1 MARRSQDSAA
11 EKGLPV
17 HTFIMEGSVDKWE
30 TTESSS
36 SAHYVDEDNDYY
48 EYDDPNFDYD
58 AEILED
64 ESPYPEVRC
73 AVANTDD
80 PDMPAGTIRAW
91 ILGMI
96 CAIIIPGLNQFFFF
110 RYPSVTVGSLV
121 AQLLSFPLGRLAARI
136 VPRVTV
142 FGYPL
147 NPGPFTIKEHVI
159 VTIMANVGA
168 ESAYAT
174 DIVAVQRL
182 HYGRVYNFGYQ
193 WMVIMST
200 QLIGFSIGGIAK
212 RFLVS
217 PPSMIWPVNLVYCA
231 LFNTLHSQ
239 VYAGIGNHGGPTRE
253 RFFLYA
259 FVGATF
265 YYFIPGYLFTALS
278 IFTWVCWIKPDNV
291 VVNQLFG
298 YQSGLGMSLLTFD
311 WSQIAY
317 IGSPLA
323 TPWWAQ
329 GNVAVGFVLFYW
341 IVTPILYY
349 TNTFYAQ
356 YLPMLSRG
364 AFDNTGKD
372 YDVLRILNP
381 DYTFNLEKYK
391 AYSPLFLSTT
401 FAMSYALSFAS
412 ITATL
417 VHVFLYYRKQIVIQA
432 RRSLGEQPDIHARL
446 MSRYP
451 QVPDWWYVCIFVT
464 MFAFGAAAIELN
476 DTEMPVWAFC
486 LALVVAFFYTL
497 PIGIIQAVTNQQVGL
512 NVITELLIG
521 YLLPGK
527 PLAMMLFKVWGYVTM
542 AQALMFTSDFKLGH
556 YMKIPPRTMF
566 WCQVVA
572 TIIAG
577 TTQLGVQSWLFT
589 SVDHICDAQQSQY
602 FSCPN
607 TQVFYTASIVW
618 GVIGPG
624 LHFSSGK
631 VYSYLLFGFL
641 VGAIVPI
648 IPWVMTKKYP
658 NGIFRY
664 VNVPVMLNGTAY
676 IPPAT
681 AANYVPW
688 TIVGFIFQYLIRKR
702 HFSWWSKYNYV
713 LSAALD
719 CGTAIGTLLVF
730 FCLQFPRNNKIGAD
744 TIQQWWG
751 NTVYTHTADWHN
763 APLRQVPAGKH
774 FGPDTW

>member
-1 MARRSQDSAA
+1 MARVSLDSAA
-11 EKGLPV
+11 EKGIPV
-17 HTFIMEGSVDKWE
+17 SIHAFVMEDEVDKWE
-30 TTESSS
+30 TTESTASGQFM
-36 SAHYVDEDNDYY
+36 DENEFYD
-48 EYDDPNFDYD
+48 YDDPNFDYD

-64 ESPYPEVRC
+64 ESPYPEVRS

-91 ILGMI
+91 FLGMI

-110 RYPSVTVGSLV
+110 RFPSVQIGSLV
-121 AQLLSFPLGRLAARI
+121 AQLLSFPLGRLMARI
-136 VPRVTV
+136 CPRITI
-142 FGYPL
+142 FGFPL
-147 NPGPFTIKEHVI
+147 NPGPFTIKEHVV

-182 HYGRVYNFGYQ
+182 YYNRTYNFGYQ

-217 PPSMIWPVNLVYCA
+217 PPSMIY
-231 LFNTLHSQ
+231 T
-239 VYAGIGNHGGPTRE
+239 GIGNHGGVSRE
-253 RFFLYA
+253 RFFFCA
-259 FVGATF
+259 FIGTTI
-265 YYFIPGYLFTALS
+265 YYFLPGYLFTALS
-278 IFTWVCWIKPDNV
+278 IFSWVCWIKPNDIV
-291 VVNQLFG
+291 LNQLFG

-323 TPWWAQ
+323 TPWWAE

-341 IVTPILYY
+341 ILTPILYY
-349 TNTFYAQ
+349 TNVWFSQ
-356 YLPMLSRG
+356 FMPILSRS
-364 AFDNTGKD
+364 AFDNTGQP
-372 YDVLRILNP
+372 YNVSRVLTE
-381 DYTFNLEKYK
+381 DYTFDREAYNS
-391 AYSPLFLSTT
+391 YSPVFLSTT
-401 FAMSYALSFAS
+401 FAVSYALSFAS

-417 VHVFLYYRKQIVIQA
+417 VHVFLYYRKQIMVQA

-451 QVPDWWYVCIFVT
+451 QVPDWWYVAVFVS
-464 MFAFGAAAIELN
+464 MFGFGVVAIELN

-486 LALVVAFFYTL
+486 LALVVAFFYVL
-497 PIGIIQAVTNQQVGL
+497 PIGIIQAVTNQQIGL

-521 YLLPGK
+521 YMLPGK
-527 PLAMMLFKVWGYVTM
+527 PMAMMLFKVWGYVTM

-556 YMKIPPRTMF
+556 YMKIPPQTMF

-577 TTQLGVQSWLFT
+577 SVQLGVQTWLFSSIPT
-589 SVDHICDAQQSQY
+589 ICQEHQSQY

-607 TQVFYTASIVW
+607 TEVFYTASIVW
-618 GVIGPG
+618 GVIGPA
-624 LHFSSGK
+624 LQFSKGK
-631 VYSYLLFGFL
+631 VYNSLLFSFL
-641 VGAIVPI
+641 IGAFIPLVP
-648 IPWVMTKKYP
+648 WMMTKKYP

-664 VNVPVMLNGTAY
+664 INVPVMLNGTAN

-681 AANYVPW
+681 AVNYVPW
-688 TIVGFIFQYLIRKR
+688 TIVGFIFQYVIRKR

-719 CGTAIGTLLVF
+719 CGTAIGTLLIF
-730 FCLQFPRNNKIGAD
+730 FCLQFPANNTIGKD
-744 TIQQWWG
+744 NILQWWG
-751 NTVYTHTADWHN
+751 NTVYMRTADWSGT
-763 APLRQVPAGKH
+763 PLRTVPPGKH

>member
-1 MARRSQDSAA
+1 MARVSQDSKA

-17 HTFIMEGSVDKWE
+17 HTFIMETTVDKWE

-36 SAHYVDEDNDYY
+36 SAHYLDGDNDSYY
-48 EYDDPNFDYD
+48 SYDDPNFDYD
-58 AEILED
+58 ADILED
-64 ESPYPEVRC
+64 ESPYPEVRS

-80 PDMPAGTIRAW
+80 PEMPSGTLRAW
-91 ILGMI
+91 LLGML

-110 RYPSVTVGSLV
+110 RYPSVTIGSLV
-121 AQLLSFPLGRLAARI
+121 AQLLSFPLGRLLARI
-136 VPRVTV
+136 SPCVTIRGV
-142 FGYPL
+142 PL
-147 NPGPFTIKEHVI
+147 NPGPFTIKEHVV

-168 ESAYAT
+168 TSAYAT
-174 DIVAVQRL
+174 DIVAVQGL

-193 WMVIMST
+193 WMVVMST

-239 VYAGIGNHGGPTRE
+239 VYAGIGNHGGPSRE
-253 RFFLYA
+253 RFFFYA
-259 FVGATF
+259 FLASTV
-265 YYFIPGYLFTALS
+265 YYFIPGYLFTGLS
-278 IFTWVCWIKPDNV
+278 IFTWVCWIKPDNII
-291 VVNQLFG
+291 VNQLFG
-298 YQSGLGMSLLTFD
+298 YQSGLGMSLITFD

-329 GNVAVGFVLFYW
+329 ANVAVGFVAFFW
-341 IVTPILYY
+341 ILTPILYY

-356 YLPMLSRG
+356 YMPLLSRS
-364 AFDNTGKD
+364 AFDNTGHI
-372 YDVLRILNP
+372 YDVNRILTA
-381 DYTFNLEKYK
+381 DYTFDLEAYK

-401 FAMSYALSFAS
+401 FAVSYALSFAS

-446 MSRYP
+446 MAHYP
-451 QVPDWWYVCIFVT
+451 QVPDWWYLCIFLS
-464 MFAFGAAAIELN
+464 MFTFGVIAIELN
-476 DTEMPVWAFC
+476 DTEMPVWAFA
-486 LALVVAFFYTL
+486 LALAVAFFYTI

-512 NVITELLIG
+512 NVITELVIG

-566 WCQVVA
+566 WCQVIA

-577 TTQLGVQSWLFT
+577 TTQLGVQSWMFST
-589 SVDHICDAQQSQY
+589 IDNICHHDQPQHFY
-602 FSCPN
+602 CPN
-607 TQVFYTASIVW
+607 TEVFFTASIVW
-618 GVIGPG
+618 GVVGPG
-624 LHFSSGK
+624 LQFSPGK
-631 VYSYLLFGFL
+631 IYSYLMFGFL
-641 VGAIVPI
+641 FGAFVPIVPWI
-648 IPWVMTKKYP
+648 MTKKYP
-658 NGIFRY
+658 NGFFRY

-676 IPPAT
+676 IPPAS
-681 AANYVPW
+681 AVNYVPW
-688 TIVGFIFQYLIRKR
+688 TIVGFIFQYVIRKR

-719 CGTAIGTLLVF
+719 CGTAIGTLLVY
-730 FCLQFPRNNKIGAD
+730 FCLQFPENNTIGAD
-744 TIQQWWG
+744 TIQKWWG
-751 NTVYTHTADWHN
+751 NTVYTRTADWN
-763 APLRQVPAGKH
+763 NTPLRRVPQGEH
-774 FGPDTW
+774 FG